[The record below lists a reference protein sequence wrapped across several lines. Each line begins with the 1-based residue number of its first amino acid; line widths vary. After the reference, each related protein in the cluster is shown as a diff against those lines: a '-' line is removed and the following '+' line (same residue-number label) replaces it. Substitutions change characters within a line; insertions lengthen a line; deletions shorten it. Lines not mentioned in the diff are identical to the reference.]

1 MMTSEEFREW
11 RERMGYNRVQA
22 AEALGTG
29 RNQPQKYEDGETE
42 IPNYIRLATVE
53 LERRKEPRTA
63 GDFVRE
69 LEQFDRRNPSAGRL
83 KEIVAVTM
91 RRGAT
96 KQYPSIHRYYVEWF
110 DSNGLKALPADVERR
125 LKTGLR
131 DQVLVEAR
139 RLEASG
145 LGAARSWRHFDGL
158 ELLAIFTTDRSK
170 ALLDTWESPIDLRS
184 LFYDKAGNLIGG
196 HGD

>member
-1 MMTSEEFREW
+1 MMTPAEFKEW

-42 IPNYIRLATVE
+42 IPNYIALATIE
-53 LERRKEPRTA
+53 IERRKAPATA
-63 GDFVRE
+63 ADFSKE
-69 LEQFDRRNPSAGRL
+69 LEHFERRNPPTKRL

-96 KQYPSIHRYYVEWF
+96 APFPSIHRYYVEWF

-139 RLEASG
+139 RMEASG
-145 LGAARSWRHFDGL
+145 LGSARSWRHFDGL

-170 ALLDTWESPIDLRS
+170 ALLDTWANPMDLRS
-184 LFYDKAGNLIGG
+184 LFYDKAGNVIGG
-196 HGD
+196 YGD